1 MGSQKHG
8 RAASGNA
15 PQSIQQPAAH
25 REAAG
30 PTIVELVQP
39 HAYLAFLRWTDPQA
53 GHVECVHV
61 AQIHHQARGGVAAF
75 AKIYPPNDY
84 GQKGMANEILGYL
97 VAHACDLPR
106 APFAFV
112 AGVPLEKLPAGGPP
126 WVKELVDAA
135 LSSGKASLPYPAFCT
150 ASIEGISALVSLGE
164 RDSELLRQDVLKWR
178 DLPRALAFDD
188 GIANVDRHFNNLLR
202 LGRQRYVLID
212 HGRLVAALGNW
223 KTDDLDPYALYVH
236 RLLALLYAEGAIPH
250 AVASAA
256 LLEAERLAA
265 APSKVEAD
273 LRYWLPRFLTPSD
286 ARDFEAFFRERM
298 SNIEH
303 VLRKRYNLLT

>member
-1 MGSQKHG
+1 MKRKLVPPHG
-8 RAASGNA
+8 
-15 PQSIQQPAAH
+15 
-25 REAAG
+25 
-30 PTIVELVQP
+30 
-39 HAYLAFLRWTDPQA
+39 YLAFLRWTDPQA
-53 GHVECVHV
+53 GNVESVHV
-61 AQIHHQARGGVAAF
+61 AQIHHPVRGGVAAF

-106 APFAFV
+106 SPFAFV
-112 AGVPLEKLPAGGPP
+112 AGIPLEKLPPGGPP

-135 LSSGKASLPYPAFCT
+135 LSQGKISLRYPAFCT
-150 ASIEGISALVSLGE
+150 APIDGVSALVSLGE

-202 LGRQRYVLID
+202 LGRQRYALID

-223 KTDDLDPYALYVH
+223 ETDDLDAYALYTH
-236 RLLALLYAEGAIPH
+236 RLLALLYAEGVIPE

-273 LRYWLPRFLTPSD
+273 LQYWLARLLTSTD
-286 ARDFEAFFRERM
+286 ARAFEAFFRERM
-298 SNIEH
+298 SNIDH